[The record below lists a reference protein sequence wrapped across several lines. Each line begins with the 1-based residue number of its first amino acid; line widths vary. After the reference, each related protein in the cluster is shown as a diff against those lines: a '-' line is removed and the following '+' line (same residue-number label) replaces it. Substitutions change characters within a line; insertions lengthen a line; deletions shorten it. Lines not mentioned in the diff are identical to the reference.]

1 MIELLTIAGAIVLA
15 SCLAGSMAMWVFGRL
30 LPLAY
35 TRRELSEEEARKL
48 RADLR
53 LGNVC
58 ADCKRPMAHAYGE
71 GALCSYC
78 EVDRI
83 ERGEREVA

>member
-30 LPLAY
+30 LPLTY

-48 RADLR
+48 RESREAELVVLEGRLEVDVVDGTLDLR
-53 LGNVC
+53 PGVTL
-58 ADCKRPMAHAYGE
+58 P
-71 GALCSYC
+71 
-78 EVDRI
+78 
-83 ERGEREVA
+83 